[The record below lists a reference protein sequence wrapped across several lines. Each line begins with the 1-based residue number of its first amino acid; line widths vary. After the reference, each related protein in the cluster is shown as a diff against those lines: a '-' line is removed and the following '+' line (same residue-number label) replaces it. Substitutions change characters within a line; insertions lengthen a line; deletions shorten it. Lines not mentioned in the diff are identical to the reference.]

1 MGKSQSNLVVRDVE
15 YKRCAR
21 KIKGAV
27 NEIELVNEELKNIIS
42 VGETP
47 TSISGEM
54 KHISLS
60 GGYNPPT
67 EIKPD
72 RGLQECA
79 EEDVSKADA
88 HSAARTLERS

>member
-1 MGKSQSNLVVRDVE
+1 MSADKPFTKENELGTTAKLL
-15 YKRCAR
+15 YY
-21 KIKGAV
+21 GAG
-27 NEIELVNEELKNIIS
+27 LCSFIS

>member
-1 MGKSQSNLVVRDVE
+1 MENSIEEILNQSWSCVPTDLF
-15 YKRCAR
+15 
-21 KIKGAV
+21 
-27 NEIELVNEELKNIIS
+27 IS
-42 VGETP
+42 VVETL
-47 TSISGEM
+47 TSISGET
-54 KHISLS
+54 KHIRLS

-79 EEDVSKADA
+79 EEDFSKADA

>member
-1 MGKSQSNLVVRDVE
+1 MYVVSKS
-15 YKRCAR
+15 
-21 KIKGAV
+21 G
-27 NEIELVNEELKNIIS
+27 EIYVKFIS

>member
-1 MGKSQSNLVVRDVE
+1 MEYYILWLKSNICSAIIISH
-15 YKRCAR
+15 K
-21 KIKGAV
+21 KIFA
-27 NEIELVNEELKNIIS
+27 IIFIS

-47 TSISGEM
+47 TSINGET
-54 KHISLS
+54 KHIRLN
-60 GGYNPPT
+60 GGDNPPT

-88 HSAARTLERS
+88 HSTARTLERS

>member
-1 MGKSQSNLVVRDVE
+1 MALL
-15 YKRCAR
+15 CC
-21 KIKGAV
+21 
-27 NEIELVNEELKNIIS
+27 
-42 VGETP
+42 
-47 TSISGEM
+47 ISGET

-67 EIKPD
+67 EIKAD